1 MMRSLFALLLV
12 ATASNADHELDGRD
26 ISSGATLYAKNCAS
40 CHGAN
45 LEGQPNW
52 RIPDVDGMLP
62 APPHDETG
70 HTWHHSNQ
78 QLFDYT
84 KLGGQEALT
93 RMGVKGFASGMPG
106 FAETLSDDQIWQIL
120 AFIASTW
127 PKREAELQAGRNAMH

>member
-1 MMRSLFALLLV
+1 MRYVIALLLV
-12 ATASNADHELDGRD
+12 ATASNANHELEGRD
-26 ISSGATLYAKNCAS
+26 IPAGAALYAENCAS

-45 LEGQPNW
+45 LEGQPDW
-52 RIPDVDGMLP
+52 RIADDEGRLP

-93 RMGVKGFASGMPG
+93 RMGVKDFASGMPG
-106 FAETLSDDQIWQIL
+106 FAKTLSDDQIWQIL

-127 PKREAELQAGRNAMH
+127 PKREADIQAGRNATH